1 MDRGAWQATVHT
13 HTQVG
18 CSVIQLCPIL
28 FDAMDCGPPGFSVLG
43 ILQARILEW
52 VAISFS
58 KCNAVGCAFHH
69 KYQDT

>member
-1 MDRGAWQATVHT
+1 MDRGALQATVHT

-28 FDAMDCGPPGFSVLG
+28 FDAMDCSPPGFSVLG

-52 VAISFS
+52 FTILFS
-58 KCNAVGCAFHH
+58 RGSS
-69 KYQDT
+69 QPGD